1 MRGAA
6 RIGVSFFFQSNNCNF
21 VCRGFGFRVDR
32 TGRDRLD
39 DSISEEV
46 DEIDWIITWERD
58 WYVHV

>member
-21 VCRGFGFRVDR
+21 VCRGFGFRVVR

-46 DEIDWIITWERD
+46 DEID
-58 WYVHV
+58 